1 MRINDYLC
9 VLRTL
14 LFFVVA
20 SMFSFFGGEIS
31 LIRTMWLGIS
41 NRVLESHVAYKD
53 NVGDMTQYGPGDG
66 YILIPRIK

>member
-1 MRINDYLC
+1 MIIYVFYGHC
-9 VLRTL
+9 C
-14 LFFVVA
+14 FFVVA